1 MTSPDEW
8 RRDGP
13 CLQFDLTGGLADH
26 RVAEC
31 GNHSLGRQHFSA
43 SRPTN
48 RGVGGRCG
56 KFRWMPPARK
66 IAFIGSHSVR
76 KTNAVHSFAGA
87 VGRSGRSVEVGRE
100 VVRFSPM
107 GMNERATPE
116 AQLWVIMA
124 QIREEL
130 ELRSRAEVLV
140 LDRALIDN
148 FAYFLRATKGQD
160 PFDVTP
166 FLARWSD
173 TYDLYVRLRPD
184 TPLLADGV
192 RSTNERFRNEIEK
205 ILDMIIPKFVPQ
217 DRLIELWAS
226 EVTDSY
232 DWPSL
237 VERLCGPPLRG
248 PVVEQPV
255 SYHPTLWD

>member
-1 MTSPDEW
+1 MGAAAAVARPDHCSLLAGTIEW
-8 RRDGP
+8 
-13 CLQFDLTGGLADH
+13 
-26 RVAEC
+26 
-31 GNHSLGRQHFSA
+31 SLPG
-43 SRPTN
+43 
-48 RGVGGRCG
+48 GGRG
-56 KFRWMPPARK
+56 ASFRWMPPARK

-76 KTNAVHSFAGA
+76 KSNAVHCFAGA
-87 VGRSGRSVEVGRE
+87 VGRSGRSVEAGRE

-140 LDRALIDN
+140 LDRAVIDN
-148 FAYFLRATKGQD
+148 FAYFLRVTKGQD

-166 FLARWSD
+166 LVARWST

-205 ILDMIIPKFVPQ
+205 ILDVIIPRYVPA

-232 DWPSL
+232 DWAGL
-237 VERLCGPPLRG
+237 VERLCGPPLPG
-248 PVVEQPV
+248 STEELPP
-255 SYHPTLWD
+255 SYTPTLWD

>member
-1 MTSPDEW
+1 
-8 RRDGP
+8 
-13 CLQFDLTGGLADH
+13 
-26 RVAEC
+26 
-31 GNHSLGRQHFSA
+31 
-43 SRPTN
+43 
-48 RGVGGRCG
+48 
-56 KFRWMPPARK
+56 MPPARK
-66 IAFIGSHSVR
+66 IAFIGSHAVR

-100 VVRFSPM
+100 VVRFSPL

-130 ELRSRAEVLV
+130 ELRTRAEVLV
-140 LDRALIDN
+140 LDRAVIDN
-148 FAYFLRATKGQD
+148 FAYFLRVTKGKD

-166 FLARWSD
+166 LVANWST

-205 ILDMIIPKFVPQ
+205 ILDVIVPKHVPA
-217 DRLIELWAS
+217 DRLIEMPAS
-226 EVTDSY
+226 HVTDSF
-232 DWPSL
+232 DWPGL
-237 VERLCGPPLRG
+237 VERLCGPAPQG
-248 PVVEQPV
+248 APTPQPPITWE
-255 SYHPTLWD
+255 PTLWD